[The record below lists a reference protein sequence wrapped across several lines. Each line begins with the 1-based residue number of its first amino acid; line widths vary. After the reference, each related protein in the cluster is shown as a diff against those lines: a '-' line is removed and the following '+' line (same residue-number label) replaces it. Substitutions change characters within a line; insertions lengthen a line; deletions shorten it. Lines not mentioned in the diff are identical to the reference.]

1 MTSRFFGPN
10 SHNGIGVRA
19 LLKWNAMF
27 NIIGLGISLTCF
39 WLLMSGHYTPFILS
53 LGGVSVLFVLYL
65 TRRMDFF
72 DKDTFQFSMK
82 WKYLSYWIWL
92 GKEIFNSNIS
102 VAKVVLSPRLDISPR
117 MIEFKSSQKTELGLV
132 IFANSITLT
141 PGTVSVDIED
151 DKIIVHALNAELA
164 EGVLNGEMD
173 SKVTALEI
181 L

>member
-1 MTSRFFGPN
+1 
-10 SHNGIGVRA
+10 
-19 LLKWNAMF
+19 MF

-39 WLLMSGHYTPFILS
+39 WLLMSGHYTPLSLS

-65 TRRMDFF
+65 TRRMDLF

-92 GKEIFNSNIS
+92 GKEIFNSNIA

-132 IFANSITLT
+132 IFTNSITLT

-164 EGVLNGEMD
+164 RGVLNGEMD
-173 SKVTALEI
+173 SRVTALEV

>member
-1 MTSRFFGPN
+1 
-10 SHNGIGVRA
+10 
-19 LLKWNAMF
+19 MF

-39 WLLMSGHYTPFILS
+39 WLTMSGHYTTFILS
-53 LGGVSVLFVLYL
+53 LGAGSILFVLYL

-72 DKDTFQFSMK
+72 DQDTFQFSIK
-82 WKYLSYWIWL
+82 WRHLGYWIWL
-92 GKEIFNSNIS
+92 GKEIFNANIA
-102 VAKVVLSPRLDISPR
+102 VAKVILSPKLKISPQ

-151 DKIIVHALNAELA
+151 DNVIIHALTAELA

-173 SKVTALEI
+173 KKVTALEE

>member
-1 MTSRFFGPN
+1 MTSRFFELN
-10 SHNGIGVRA
+10 SHNAIEVCA
-19 LLKWNAMF
+19 LLKWKAMF
-27 NIIGLGISLTCF
+27 NIIGLGISLTFF

-92 GKEIFNSNIS
+92 GKEIFNSNIA

-173 SKVTALEI
+173 SKVTALEV

>member
-1 MTSRFFGPN
+1 
-10 SHNGIGVRA
+10 
-19 LLKWNAMF
+19 MF

-39 WLLMSGHYTPFILS
+39 WLSMSGHYTTFVLS
-53 LGGVSVLFVLYL
+53 LGAASVLFVVYL

-72 DKDTFQFSMK
+72 DQDTFQFSIK
-82 WKYLSYWIWL
+82 WKHLGYWIWL
-92 GKEIFNSNIS
+92 GKEIFHANIA
-102 VAKVVLSPRLDISPR
+102 VAKVILSPKLNISPR

-164 EGVLNGEMD
+164 ESVLNGEMD
-173 SKVTALEI
+173 AKVTALEG